1 VNLTH
6 LLSITDDRGIFE
18 HCELDKPRVEHG
30 YCVDDVA
37 RAMVLI
43 QRVGGRTPEVAHL
56 TRVYEQFLED
66 AQSPDGT
73 ITNRCSVDG
82 EWAGASSTQDHWGRA
97 LWAWGT
103 VISHS
108 HNIDQVSAAQKCFE
122 SSATQRSTYMRSM
135 AFAALGA
142 IEVLRYQPDNDVALD
157 LLADAVRVIPAAV
170 GNSDDWPWPEPR
182 LTYAN
187 AVIPEVLIQA
197 GVYLGSL
204 SLMKRGLG
212 TLKWLSN
219 LSCNRAYLSVT
230 PAHGWSAGQ
239 KSPGFDQQPIEVAA
253 LVDAA
258 ATAFDHTS
266 DEYWRMVIHRGAL
279 WFDGFNDAGIPMHD
293 PVTGA
298 GYDGLHETS
307 RNENR
312 GAEST
317 IAYLSVTQR
326 FNRYIG
332 VG

>member
-6 LLSITDDRGIFE
+6 LLSISDERGIFE
-18 HCELDKPRVEHG
+18 HCDLDQPRVEHG

-37 RAMVLI
+37 RAMVLM
-43 QRVGGRTPEVAHL
+43 QRIGDRVQGVAEVV
-56 TRVYEQFLED
+56 RVYERFLEE
-66 AQSPDGT
+66 AQRPDGT
-73 ITNRCSVDG
+73 ITNRCSVNG
-82 EWAGASSTQDHWGRA
+82 EWTGTSSTEDHWGRA

-108 HNIDQVSAAQKCFE
+108 HDPDQIAAAHKCFE
-122 SSATQRSTYMRSM
+122 SSATQRSPFIRSM

-142 IEVLRYQPDNDVALD
+142 VEVLRFEPDNHIALD
-157 LLADAVRVIPAAV
+157 LLADAVKVIPTPENVSA
-170 GNSDDWPWPEPR
+170 DWPWPEER

-187 AVIPEVLIQA
+187 AVIPEVMIQA
-197 GVYLGSL
+197 GVYLGSVN
-204 SLMKRGLG
+204 LMKRGLG
-212 TLKWLSN
+212 TLRWLAH
-219 LSCNRAYLSVT
+219 LSCNRAFLSVT
-230 PAHGWSAGQ
+230 PAHGWSAGER
-239 KSPGFDQQPIEVAA
+239 SPGFDQQPIEVAA

-298 GYDGLHETS
+298 GFDGLKETS

-317 IAYLSVTQR
+317 IAYLSVAQR
-326 FNRYIG
+326 FNRYVG